1 MSKEETPPI
10 IRWLHRY
17 IFRGAGLVFLAG
29 LITNLYLVWRVWARV
44 FLAAVL
50 LPAISLLQ
58 RSCQG
63 RAHM

>member
-1 MSKEETPPI
+1 MSKEATPPI

-17 IFRGAGLVFLAG
+17 IFRGLG
-29 LITNLYLVWRVWARV
+29 WV

-63 RAHM
+63 RAH

>member
-10 IRWLHRY
+10 IRWLHRH
-17 IFRGAGLVFLAG
+17 IFRGLG
-29 LITNLYLVWRVWARV
+29 WV

-58 RSCQG
+58 RFCPGEGALVTGVPG
-63 RAHM
+63 RGESLTKS

>member
-17 IFRGAGLVFLAG
+17 IFRGLG
-29 LITNLYLVWRVWARV
+29 WV

-58 RSCQG
+58 RFCRG
-63 RAHM
+63 RGTRTGPERRTLKA

>member
-29 LITNLYLVWRVWARV
+29 LITNLYLSWRVWTRA

-58 RSCQG
+58 SSCQG
-63 RAHM
+63 SAHM

>member
-17 IFRGAGLVFLAG
+17 ICRGLGSVFLAG
-29 LITNLYLVWRVWARV
+29 VIWS
-44 FLAAVL
+44 
-50 LPAISLLQ
+50 AISLVL

-63 RAHM
+63 RWH

>member
-17 IFRGAGLVFLAG
+17 IFRGLG
-29 LITNLYLVWRVWARV
+29 WV

-50 LPAISLLQ
+50 LPAISLVL
-58 RSCQG
+58 RSCQMRG
-63 RAHM
+63 H